1 MEKIRTL
8 LGTRGAMLTALL
20 KRGGVPYLAAG
31 VVLLLGVSGVAV
43 AAETGTFSS
52 SPASTPPPS
61 VAAAASTDTGQ
72 LAGFPAAGGGNNIV
86 QVINHAD
93 GHFRMDGK
101 VKVNQIPGPNAG
113 PKNVAF
119 AYSSCADCQTMA
131 VALEINLISTN
142 ARNIQPLNEAVA
154 VNYRCTRCVTYAR
167 AIQYDIQV
175 DDPNQVR
182 SDVRDLTRQMD
193 AALKHIK
200 SSHETFLQALAEVN
214 TVVAEFNELGTY
226 LKDQHDMATDP
237 MTPGASPLPPA
248 SDSPSDSPTPTVSGA
263 PVESPSPSPSTQPT
277 PSTSP

>member
-61 VAAAASTDTGQ
+61 VAAAAATDTGQ

-119 AYSSCADCQTMA
+119 AYSSCTDCQTMA

-200 SSHETFLQALAEVN
+200 SSHEAFLQALDEVN

-248 SDSPSDSPTPTVSGA
+248 SDSPSDSPAPTVSGA

>member
-1 MEKIRTL
+1 MGEPEMEKIRTL

-52 SPASTPPPS
+52 SPAS
-61 VAAAASTDTGQ
+61 
-72 LAGFPAAGGGNNIV
+72 GGGNNIV

-119 AYSSCADCQTMA
+119 AYSSCTDCQTMA

-167 AIQYDIQV
+167 AIPYDIQV
-175 DDPNQVR
+175 DDPHQDR
-182 SDVRDLTRQMD
+182 QDVRDLTRQMD
-193 AALKHIK
+193 ATLKQIK
-200 SSHETFLQALAEVN
+200 SSHEPFLQALEDVN
-214 TVVAEFNELGTY
+214 KVIAEFNLLGAN
-226 LKDQHDMATDP
+226 LQDRHDMATDP
-237 MTPGASPLPPA
+237 MTPG
-248 SDSPSDSPTPTVSGA
+248 
-263 PVESPSPSPSTQPT
+263 
-277 PSTSP
+277 

>member
-8 LGTRGAMLTALL
+8 LGTRGTMLQALL

-119 AYSSCADCQTMA
+119 AYSSCTDCQTMA
-131 VALEINLISTN
+131 VALEINLISTT
-142 ARNIQPLNEAVA
+142 ARNIQPLNKAVA
-154 VNYRCTRCVTYAR
+154 INYRCTRCVTYAR

-175 DDPNQVR
+175 DDPHQVR

-193 AALKHIK
+193 ATLKHIK
-200 SSHETFLQALAEVN
+200 SSHETFLQALDEVN
-214 TVVAEFNELGTY
+214 TVIGEFNGLGAY
-226 LKDQHDMATDP
+226 LQDRHDMATDP

-248 SDSPSDSPTPTVSGA
+248 SDSPSDSATPTVSGA
-263 PVESPSPSPSTQPT
+263 PVESPSPSPQAT

>member
-1 MEKIRTL
+1 MEKIRKL
-8 LGTRGAMLTALL
+8 LGTRGTMLQALL

-52 SPASTPPPS
+52 SPSTSPPPS
-61 VAAAASTDTGQ
+61 VAAPASSDTSQ

-101 VKVNQIPGPNAG
+101 VKLNQIPGPNAG
-113 PKNVAF
+113 PQNLAF
-119 AYSSCADCQTMA
+119 AYSSCTDCQTMA
-131 VALEINLISTN
+131 VALEINLISTT
-142 ARNIQPLNEAVA
+142 ARNIQPLNKAVA
-154 VNYRCTRCVTYAR
+154 INYRCTRCVTYAR

-175 DDPNQVR
+175 DDPHQVR

-193 AALKHIK
+193 ATLKHIK
-200 SSHETFLQALAEVN
+200 SSHETFLQALDDVN
-214 TVVAEFNELGTY
+214 AVIAEFKGLGTY

-248 SDSPSDSPTPTVSGA
+248 SDSPTDSPTPTVSGA
-263 PVESPSPSPSTQPT
+263 PVESPLPSPQATPSPSP
-277 PSTSP
+277 

>member
-8 LGTRGAMLTALL
+8 LGARGAMLTALL
-20 KRGGVPYLAAG
+20 KRRGVPYVVAG
-31 VVLLLGVSGVAV
+31 AVLLLGVSGVAV

-52 SPASTPPPS
+52 SPSSTPPPS

-101 VKVNQIPGPNAG
+101 VKLNQIPGPNAG
-113 PKNVAF
+113 PQNLAF
-119 AYSSCADCQTMA
+119 AYSSCTDCQTMA
-131 VALEINLISTN
+131 VALEINLISTT
-142 ARNIQPLNEAVA
+142 ARNIQPLNQAVA

-175 DDPNQVR
+175 DDPHQDR
-182 SDVRDLTRQMD
+182 QDVRDLTRQMD
-193 AALKHIK
+193 ATLKQIK
-200 SSHETFLQALAEVN
+200 SSHEPFWQALEDVN
-214 TVVAEFNELGTY
+214 KVIAEFNLLGAN

-248 SDSPSDSPTPTVSGA
+248 SDSPSDSATPTVSGA
-263 PVESPSPSPSTQPT
+263 PVESPSPSPQAT

>member
-8 LGTRGAMLTALL
+8 LGTRGTMLQALL

-52 SPASTPPPS
+52 SPSTSPPPS
-61 VAAAASTDTGQ
+61 VAAPASSDTSQ

-101 VKVNQIPGPNAG
+101 VKLNQIPGPNAG
-113 PKNVAF
+113 PQNLAF
-119 AYSSCADCQTMA
+119 AYSSCTDCQTMA
-131 VALEINLISTN
+131 VALEINLISTT
-142 ARNIQPLNEAVA
+142 ARNIQPLNKAVA
-154 VNYRCTRCVTYAR
+154 INYRCTRCVTYAR

-175 DDPNQVR
+175 DDPHQVR

-193 AALKHIK
+193 ATLKHIK
-200 SSHETFLQALAEVN
+200 SSHETFLQALDEVN
-214 TVVAEFNELGTY
+214 TVIGEFNGLGAY
-226 LKDQHDMATDP
+226 LQDRHDMATDP

-248 SDSPSDSPTPTVSGA
+248 SDSPSDSATPTVSGA
-263 PVESPSPSPSTQPT
+263 PVESPSPSPQAT

>member
-1 MEKIRTL
+1 
-8 LGTRGAMLTALL
+8 
-20 KRGGVPYLAAG
+20 
-31 VVLLLGVSGVAV
+31 
-43 AAETGTFSS
+43 
-52 SPASTPPPS
+52 
-61 VAAAASTDTGQ
+61 
-72 LAGFPAAGGGNNIV
+72 
-86 QVINHAD
+86 
-93 GHFRMDGK
+93 
-101 VKVNQIPGPNAG
+101 
-113 PKNVAF
+113 
-119 AYSSCADCQTMA
+119 MA

-193 AALKHIK
+193 GALKHIK
-200 SSHETFLQALAEVN
+200 SSHETFLQALDEVN
-214 TVVAEFNELGTY
+214 TVVAEFNQLGTY

-263 PVESPSPSPSTQPT
+263 PVESPSPSPQPT

>member
-61 VAAAASTDTGQ
+61 VAAAAATDTGQ

-93 GHFRMDGK
+93 GHFRVDGN
-101 VKVNQIPGPNAG
+101 VKLNQIPGPNAG

-119 AYSSCADCQTMA
+119 AYSSCTDCQTMA
-131 VALEINLISTN
+131 VALEINLISTS
-142 ARNIQPLNEAVA
+142 ARNIQPLNQAVA
-154 VNYRCTRCVTYAR
+154 VNYRCTSCVTYAR

-175 DDPNQVR
+175 DDPHQVR
-182 SDVRDLTRQMD
+182 SDVRDLMQQMD

-200 SSHETFLQALAEVN
+200 SFHETFLQALDDVN
-214 TVVAEFNELGTY
+214 AVIAEFKGLGTY

-248 SDSPSDSPTPTVSGA
+248 SDLPTDSPTPTVSGA
-263 PVESPSPSPSTQPT
+263 PVESPLPSPQATPSPSP
-277 PSTSP
+277 

>member
-43 AAETGTFSS
+43 ADETGTFSS
-52 SPASTPPPS
+52 SPSTSPPPS
-61 VAAAASTDTGQ
+61 VAAPASSDTSQ

-119 AYSSCADCQTMA
+119 AYSSCTDCQTMA

-154 VNYRCTRCVTYAR
+154 INYRCTRCVTYAR

-193 AALKHIK
+193 GALKHIK
-200 SSHETFLQALAEVN
+200 SSHETFLQALDEVN

-263 PVESPSPSPSTQPT
+263 PVESPSPSPQPT

>member
-1 MEKIRTL
+1 
-8 LGTRGAMLTALL
+8 MLTALL
-20 KRGGVPYLAAG
+20 KRGRVPYVAAG

-52 SPASTPPPS
+52 TPASTPAPS
-61 VAAAASTDTGQ
+61 VAAAPSTDTGQ

-119 AYSSCADCQTMA
+119 AYSSCTDCQTMA
-131 VALEINLISTN
+131 VALEINLIGTN

-200 SSHETFLQALAEVN
+200 SSHETFLQALDEVN
-214 TVVAEFNELGTY
+214 AVVAEFNGLSAY
-226 LKDQHDMATDP
+226 LTDRHDTATDP
-237 MTPGASPLPPA
+237 MTPGASPLPAA
-248 SDSPSDSPTPTVSGA
+248 SDSPSDSATPTVSGA
-263 PVESPSPSPSTQPT
+263 PVESPSPSPSPSPQAT

>member
-8 LGTRGAMLTALL
+8 LGTRGTMLTALL

-43 AAETGTFSS
+43 GAETGTFSS

-61 VAAAASTDTGQ
+61 VAAAAATDTGQ

-119 AYSSCADCQTMA
+119 AYSSCTDCQTMA

-193 AALKHIK
+193 GALKHIK
-200 SSHETFLQALAEVN
+200 SSHETFLQALDEVN
-214 TVVAEFNELGTY
+214 TVVAEFNQLGTY

-263 PVESPSPSPSTQPT
+263 PVESPSPSPQPT

>member
-20 KRGGVPYLAAG
+20 KRGGVPYVVAG
-31 VVLLLGVSGVAV
+31 AVLFLGISGIAV

-52 SPASTPPPS
+52 SPTSTPAPS
-61 VAAAASTDTGQ
+61 VAAPSTDAGQ
-72 LAGFPAAGGGNNIV
+72 LAGFPADGGGNNIV

-93 GHFRMDGK
+93 GHFRVDGK
-101 VKVNQIPGPNAG
+101 IKVNQIPGPNAG

-119 AYSSCADCQTMA
+119 AYSSCTDCQTMA
-131 VALEINLISTN
+131 VALEINLISTT
-142 ARNIQPLNEAVA
+142 ARNIQPLNQAVA

-175 DDPNQVR
+175 DDPHQDR
-182 SDVRDLTRQMD
+182 QDVRDLTRQMD
-193 AALKHIK
+193 AALKQIK
-200 SSHETFLQALAEVN
+200 SSHEPFLQALEDVN
-214 TVVAEFNELGTY
+214 KVIAEFNLLGAN

-237 MTPGASPLPPA
+237 MTPGASPMPPA
-248 SDSPSDSPTPTVSGA
+248 SDSPSDSATPTVSGA
-263 PVESPSPSPSTQPT
+263 PVESPSPSPQAT

>member
-20 KRGGVPYLAAG
+20 KRARAPYLAAG
-31 VVLLLGVSGVAV
+31 AVLLLGLSGVAV

-52 SPASTPPPS
+52 SPASTPTPS
-61 VAAAASTDTGQ
+61 VAAAASTDSGQ

-93 GHFRMDGK
+93 GHFRVDGN
-101 VKVNQIPGPNAG
+101 VKLNQIPGPNAG

-119 AYSSCADCQTMA
+119 AYSSCTDCQTMA
-131 VALEINLISTN
+131 VALEINLISTS
-142 ARNIQPLNEAVA
+142 ARNIQPLNQAVA
-154 VNYRCTRCVTYAR
+154 VNYRCTSCVTYAR

-175 DDPNQVR
+175 DDPHQVR
-182 SDVRDLTRQMD
+182 SDVRDLMQQMD

-200 SSHETFLQALAEVN
+200 SSHETFLQALDDVN
-214 TVVAEFNELGTY
+214 AVIAEFKGLGTY

-248 SDSPSDSPTPTVSGA
+248 SDSPTDSPTPTVSGS
-263 PVESPSPSPSTQPT
+263 PVESPLPSPQATPSPSP
-277 PSTSP
+277 

>member
-8 LGTRGAMLTALL
+8 LGTRAGMLTTLL
-20 KRGGVPYLAAG
+20 KRARAPYLAAG
-31 VVLLLGVSGVAV
+31 AVLLLGLSGVAV

-52 SPASTPPPS
+52 SPASTPTPS
-61 VAAAASTDTGQ
+61 VAAAPSTDSGQ

-93 GHFRMDGK
+93 GHFRVDGN
-101 VKVNQIPGPNAG
+101 VKLNQIPGPNAG

-119 AYSSCADCQTMA
+119 AYSSCTDCQTMA
-131 VALEINLISTN
+131 VALEINLISTS
-142 ARNIQPLNEAVA
+142 ARNIQPLNQAVA
-154 VNYRCTRCVTYAR
+154 VNYRCTSCVTYAR

-175 DDPNQVR
+175 DDPHQVR
-182 SDVRDLTRQMD
+182 SDVRDLMQQMD

-200 SSHETFLQALAEVN
+200 SSHETFLQALDDVN
-214 TVVAEFNELGTY
+214 AVIAEFKGLGTY

-248 SDSPSDSPTPTVSGA
+248 SDSPTDSPTPTVSGA
-263 PVESPSPSPSTQPT
+263 PVESPLPSPQATPSPSP
-277 PSTSP
+277 

>member
-8 LGTRGAMLTALL
+8 LGTRGAMLTTLL
-20 KRGGVPYLAAG
+20 KRARAPYLAAG
-31 VVLLLGVSGVAV
+31 AVLLLGLSGVAV

-119 AYSSCADCQTMA
+119 AYSSCTDCQTMA
-131 VALEINLISTN
+131 VALEINLISTS
-142 ARNIQPLNEAVA
+142 ARNIQPLNQAVA
-154 VNYRCTRCVTYAR
+154 VNYRCTSCVTYAR

-175 DDPNQVR
+175 DDPHQVR
-182 SDVRDLTRQMD
+182 SDVRDLMQQMD

-200 SSHETFLQALAEVN
+200 SSHETFLQALDDVN
-214 TVVAEFNELGTY
+214 AVIAEFKGLGTY

-248 SDSPSDSPTPTVSGA
+248 SDSPTDSPTPTVSGA
-263 PVESPSPSPSTQPT
+263 PVESPLPSPQATPSPSP
-277 PSTSP
+277 

>member
-8 LGTRGAMLTALL
+8 LGTQGAVLTALL
-20 KRGGVPYLAAG
+20 KRRGVPYVVAG
-31 VVLLLGVSGVAV
+31 AVLLLGVSGVAV

-52 SPASTPPPS
+52 SPSSTPPPS

-101 VKVNQIPGPNAG
+101 VKLNQIQGPNAG
-113 PKNVAF
+113 PQNLAF
-119 AYSSCADCQTMA
+119 AYSSCTDCQTMA
-131 VALEINLISTN
+131 VALEINLISTT
-142 ARNIQPLNEAVA
+142 ARNIQPLNKAVA
-154 VNYRCTRCVTYAR
+154 INYRCTRCVTYAR

-175 DDPNQVR
+175 DDPHQVR

-193 AALKHIK
+193 ATLKHIK
-200 SSHETFLQALAEVN
+200 SSHETFLQALDEVN
-214 TVVAEFNELGTY
+214 TVIAEFNGLGMY
-226 LKDQHDMATDP
+226 LQDRHDMATDP

-248 SDSPSDSPTPTVSGA
+248 SDSPSDSATPTVSGA
-263 PVESPSPSPSTQPT
+263 PVESPSPSPQAT